1 MKIRNK
7 AKSLIVALAVII
19 LIITVCFVYLIFKYE
34 KLKEIKTDFRIEF
47 TNINKVNPIKAG
59 KFEPTSKINI
69 TNHGESLDM
78 SFDLYTPND
87 EITYTAT
94 IKNIGDIKGKII
106 NVISSPDYLN
116 DDNSRKLI
124 YPVKVSVSNVTGKE
138 LAPGEETE
146 LKITVSY
153 PKVKGKAN
161 PVNVPYQLTIIP
173 ITA

>member
-1 MKIRNK
+1 MRNK
-7 AKSLIVALAVII
+7 AKILVII
-19 LIITVCFVYLIFKYE
+19 LSVLILIIAICFVYLIFKYQ
-34 KLKEIKTDFRIEF
+34 KLKEAKTDFRIEF
-47 TNINKVNPIKAG
+47 THTDKVNPIKAG
-59 KFEPTSKINI
+59 KFEPTSKMNI
-69 TNHGESLDM
+69 TNHGQTLDM

-106 NVISSPDYLN
+106 NVIASPDYLN
-116 DDNSRKLI
+116 DDNLYKLI
-124 YPVKVSVSNVTGKE
+124 YPIKINVSSVIGTE

-153 PKVKGKAN
+153 PKIKGKIN

>member
-1 MKIRNK
+1 
-7 AKSLIVALAVII
+7 
-19 LIITVCFVYLIFKYE
+19 
-34 KLKEIKTDFRIEF
+34 
-47 TNINKVNPIKAG
+47 
-59 KFEPTSKINI
+59 
-69 TNHGESLDM
+69 M

-106 NVISSPDYLN
+106 NVIASPDYLN
-116 DDNSRKLI
+116 DDNLYKLI
-124 YPVKVSVSNVTGKE
+124 YPIKINVSSVIGTE

-153 PKVKGKAN
+153 PKIKGKIN